1 MPMVSTQQLNCN
13 VEGESMTRIESR
25 NSQMR
30 ENETREETEYVFE
43 EPNATYIPPAVEERF
58 RQQGL
63 SLGWLRI
70 LLNGQDDYQ
79 EVGKKQQQGWDF
91 VTPEEVPEM
100 GATSVVREEG
110 RYAGVVCRGD
120 IALGK
125 IPTGKL
131 EAKRKFYRN
140 KADEMLDAV
149 NSQLMSASNARMPI
163 SNNSKSRTF
172 KGRTPSF
179 QE

>member
-1 MPMVSTQQLNCN
+1 
-13 VEGESMTRIESR
+13 MTRIESR
-25 NSQMR
+25 NSQLR

-43 EPNATYIPPAVEERF
+43 EPNATFIPREVEERY
-58 RQQGL
+58 RQQDM

-70 LLNGQDDYQ
+70 LLNGQDDYK
-79 EVGKKQQQGWDF
+79 EVGNKQSQGWEF
-91 VTPEEVPEM
+91 VSPEEVPEM

-125 IPTGKL
+125 IPTVKL
-131 EAKRKFYRN
+131 EAKRKYYRDKAN
-140 KADEMLDAV
+140 KMLDAV
-149 NSQLMSASNARMPI
+149 NAQLMNSSNSRMPI

-172 KGRTPSF
+172 KGRNPNF

>member
-1 MPMVSTQQLNCN
+1 
-13 VEGESMTRIESR
+13 MTRIESR
-25 NSQMR
+25 NSQTR

-79 EVGKKQQQGWDF
+79 EVGKKQQQGWEF
-91 VTPEEVPEM
+91 ITPEEVPEM

-125 IPTGKL
+125 IPTVKL
-131 EAKRKFYRN
+131 EAKRKHYRG
-140 KADEMLDAV
+140 KANDMLDAV
-149 NSQLMSASNARMPI
+149 NAQLMNSSNARMPI

-179 QE
+179 QEQS

>member
-1 MPMVSTQQLNCN
+1 
-13 VEGESMTRIESR
+13 MTRIEESR
-25 NSQMR
+25 NSQSR

-43 EPNATYIPPAVEERF
+43 EPNATHIPRAVEERF
-58 RQQGL
+58 KQQNM

-79 EVGKKQQQGWDF
+79 EIGKKQQQGWEF
-91 VTPEEVPEM
+91 VEPDEVPEM

-110 RYAGVVCRGD
+110 RYAGVVSRGD

-125 IPTGKL
+125 IPTVKL
-131 EAKRKFYRN
+131 EAKQKHYRN
-140 KADEMLDAV
+140 KANEMLEAV
-149 NSQLMSASNARMPI
+149 NSQLMRHSNSRMPI
-163 SNNSKSRTF
+163 TNNSKSRTF
-172 KGRTPSF
+172 KGRAPSF

>member
-1 MPMVSTQQLNCN
+1 
-13 VEGESMTRIESR
+13 MTRIEESR
-25 NSQMR
+25 NSQSR
-30 ENETREETEYVFE
+30 EKETREETEYVFE
-43 EPNATYIPPAVEERF
+43 EPDATQIPRGVEERF
-58 RQQGL
+58 KQQDM

-79 EVGKKQQQGWDF
+79 EIGKKQQQGWEF
-91 VTPEEVPEM
+91 VTPDEVPEM

-131 EAKRKFYRN
+131 EAKRRFYRE
-140 KADEMLDAV
+140 KANTMLEAV
-149 NSQLMSASNARMPI
+149 NSQLMNSSNSKMPI

-172 KGRTPSF
+172 KGRTPTF
-179 QE
+179 QD

>member
-1 MPMVSTQQLNCN
+1 MA
-13 VEGESMTRIESR
+13 RIEESR
-25 NSQMR
+25 NSQLR
-30 ENETREETEYVFE
+30 ETETREETEYVFE
-43 EPNATYIPPAVEERF
+43 EPNAIHIPRGVEERF
-58 RQQGL
+58 NQQDM

-79 EVGKKQQQGWDF
+79 EVGKKQQQGWEF

-125 IPTGKL
+125 IPTVKL
-131 EAKRKFYRN
+131 EAKRSHYRN
-140 KADEMLDAV
+140 KANEMLKAV
-149 NSQLMSASNARMPI
+149 NSQLMSQSTSRMPI

-172 KGRTPSF
+172 KGRTPTF
-179 QE
+179 QD

>member
-1 MPMVSTQQLNCN
+1 
-13 VEGESMTRIESR
+13 MTRIESR
-25 NSQMR
+25 NSQTR

-79 EVGKKQQQGWDF
+79 EVGKKQQQGWEF
-91 VTPEEVPEM
+91 ITPEEVPEM

-110 RYAGVVCRGD
+110 RYAGVVSRGD

-125 IPTGKL
+125 IPTVKL
-131 EAKRKFYRN
+131 EAKRRFYRN
-140 KADEMLDAV
+140 KANEMLEAV
-149 NSQLMSASNARMPI
+149 NSQLMSGSTSKMPI

-172 KGRTPSF
+172 KGRTPTF
-179 QE
+179 QD

>member
-1 MPMVSTQQLNCN
+1 
-13 VEGESMTRIESR
+13 MTRIEESR
-25 NSQMR
+25 NSQLR
-30 ENETREETEYVFE
+30 ETETREETEYVFE
-43 EPNATYIPPAVEERF
+43 EPNATHIPRRVEERF
-58 RQQGL
+58 NQQDM

-79 EVGKKQQQGWDF
+79 EVGKKQSQGWEF
-91 VTPEEVPEM
+91 VTPDEVPEM

-131 EAKRKFYRN
+131 KAKKDYYN
-140 KADEMLDAV
+140 KQAHDQLDAV
-149 NSQLMSASNARMPI
+149 NSQLMRSSNSRMPI
-163 SNNSKSRTF
+163 SNNSKSTVV
-172 KGRTPSF
+172 KGRTPKF
-179 QE
+179 QG

>member
-1 MPMVSTQQLNCN
+1 
-13 VEGESMTRIESR
+13 MTRIEESR
-25 NSQMR
+25 NSQLR

-43 EPNATYIPPAVEERF
+43 EPDATYIPSEVEKRF
-58 RQQGL
+58 KQQDM

-79 EVGKKQQQGWDF
+79 EIGKKQQQGWEF
-91 VTPEEVPEM
+91 VKPEEVPEM

-110 RYAGVVCRGD
+110 RYAGVVSRGD

-125 IPTGKL
+125 IPTVKL
-131 EAKRKFYRN
+131 EAKRRFYRN
-140 KADEMLDAV
+140 KANEMLEAV
-149 NSQLMSASNARMPI
+149 NTQLMNSSNSKMPI

-172 KGRTPSF
+172 KGRTPTF